1 MSDVRRRALGLVHL
15 MVGSTLIMRS
25 GAVMT
30 PRTKRDERGLSQSTE
45 QAIMIAGAV
54 AIAIIIV
61 TFVTTYVQG
70 QLSKAGG

>member
-1 MSDVRRRALGLVHL
+1 MSDVRRRALWLVHL
-15 MVGSTLIMRS
+15 VVGTTLIARS
-25 GAVMT
+25 GAVT
-30 PRTKRDERGLSQSTE
+30 RPGLRRDERGLSQSTE

-70 QLSKAGG
+70 QLNKAGG